1 MAAQSKSKKEGGLG
15 RYLKNVRI
23 ELKKVIW
30 PSREEIVKYSAL
42 VILLSVLSAVFI
54 YIFDFIIHNII
65 QLLIG

>member
-1 MAAQSKSKKEGGLG
+1 MAAQSKNKKEGGLV

-23 ELKKVIW
+23 ELKKVVW
-30 PSREEIVKYSAL
+30 PSKEETVKYSAL
-42 VILLSVLSAVFI
+42 VILLSVLAAVFI